1 MEKIS
6 RVAKQNND
14 DQKMASIDLL
24 KTMSIINKILYLKLG
39 KNQLDKADVD
49 ITPRCFDIMRL
60 LFEEG
65 PMNISAIGK
74 KLLISKAQMT
84 QLVARLVKQRV
95 VVKQINENDKRN
107 YVLNL
112 SKLGEKTVD
121 THLKSWE
128 FASKEIF
135 EGLSKKESQEILRLL
150 HKVQKVL
157 FSSHPGL

>member
-1 MEKIS
+1 MEKITGKS
-6 RVAKQNND
+6 KLNHDSMKTGA
-14 DQKMASIDLL
+14 IDLL

-39 KNQLDKADVD
+39 QLDKADVD

-84 QLVARLVKQRV
+84 QLVARLVRQHV
-95 VVKQINENDKRN
+95 VVKQINKDDKRN
-107 YVLNL
+107 YVINLN
-112 SKLGEKTVD
+112 KLGEKTVE

-128 FASKEIF
+128 LASHEIF
-135 EGLSKKESQEILRLL
+135 ISLSKKENEEILRLL
-150 HKVQKVL
+150 HKIQKIL
-157 FSSHPGL
+157 GTSYPGL